1 MAEIILRTEDIT
13 KRFPLPRKERKT
25 GHECLTAVDRVSLSL
40 RKGEIYGL
48 LGPNGAGKTTTLR
61 MIGSLI
67 APDEGSIIYENR
79 NINEDLMGYRSKIG
93 FLTAELKQDG
103 FFSPDYLFDFM
114 SELHRMPKEESRE
127 RKERLFQEFGIAPF
141 RDKRIET
148 LSTGMKQKAS
158 LALALVND
166 PDLVIFDEPTNGL
179 DILGTKAVEDFLR
192 SLRTKGRTILLST
205 HIFSLVEKLCDRV
218 GVLLEGRLVKEG
230 TLDEVRAGKS
240 LEDSFFDLLGERRGA

>member
-1 MAEIILRTEDIT
+1 MAEIILRTEEIT
-13 KRFPLPRKERKT
+13 KRFPLPRKERKA
-25 GHECLTAVDRVSLSL
+25 GREYLTAVDRVSLSL

-67 APDEGSIIYENR
+67 APDEGFIIYENK
-79 NINEDLMGYRSKIG
+79 NITEDLKGYRSKIG

-114 SELHRMPKEESRE
+114 SELHGIPKEEAME

-141 RDKRIET
+141 RDKKVET

-166 PDLVIFDEPTNGL
+166 PELVIFDEPTNGL
-179 DILGTKAVEDFLR
+179 DILAAKAVEDFLR
-192 SLRTKGRTILLST
+192 SLREKGRTILLST

-218 GVLLEGRLVKEG
+218 GVLLEGRGIVEE
-230 TLDEVRAGKS
+230 EVV
-240 LEDSFFDLLGERRGA
+240 LTFPDLAHRFIPFLPGHGEVGG